1 MSIRKLLTSAAIFGV
16 AAIAQSEAGVEDL
29 DGPGTDLYDKDL
41 SSCPGYVASNQHE
54 TRSGFYADLS
64 LAGEACNV
72 YGTDLPDLKLEVEY
86 QTSERLHVKIK
97 DSNNTVY
104 QVPDEVFPR
113 PGFGQWCSPK
123 DSKLQFNFNADPFSF
138 SVSRTD
144 TGEVLFDTTGEK
156 LVFESQYVYVKT
168 HLPEEPHL
176 YGLGEHSDSFMLNST
191 NYTRTIYTRDS
202 YGTPQGENLYGEC
215 GIPTAALD
223 AMLLDVTDY
232 LHQAHT
238 RFTLTTAGMQPTE
251 SFCSTR
257 MEWTSTSI
265 TKVVSTSN
273 TTSSE
278 VSSTSTSSPDL
289 LHAMSP
295 LSMLRS
301 LNSL

>member
-1 MSIRKLLTSAAIFGV
+1 MELIEVVQHGASQIALTVSQGLTMSIRKLLTSVAVFG
-16 AAIAQSEAGVEDL
+16 ATAIAQSAAGVEDL
-29 DGPGTDLYDKDL
+29 EGPGTDLYDKDL
-41 SSCPGYVASNQHE
+41 SACPGYVASNQHE

-86 QTSERLHVKIK
+86 QTSDRLHVKIK

-104 QVPDEVFPR
+104 QVPDELFPR

-156 LVFESQYVYVKT
+156 LVFESQYVYIKT

-215 GIPTAALD
+215 RISAAI
-223 AMLLDVTDY
+223 
-232 LHQAHT
+232 QT
-238 RFTLTTAGMQPTE
+238 RFTYSVLRGSPHLLRPPWK
-251 SFCSTR
+251 CNTR
-257 MEWTSTSI
+257 RVLAQLEWHGY
-265 TKVVSTSN
+265 
-273 TTSSE
+273 
-278 VSSTSTSSPDL
+278 
-289 LHAMSP
+289 LH
-295 LSMLRS
+295 
-301 LNSL
+301 